1 MNEIYDKLTK
11 CYQRVREYTDFKPLA
26 AIVLGSGLGDY
37 ASQIRVESEL
47 PYGQIDGFPV
57 STVPG
62 HAGKFIF
69 GTIDDI
75 PVVCMKGRVHYYEGY
90 DISDVVLP
98 VRLMGLMGAKILFL
112 TNAAGGVNPFFH
124 AGDLMLIRDHI
135 ALFAPNPLI
144 GPNVGELGVRFPD
157 MSTVYDRQLQ
167 ELIRTAARENDI
179 SLQEGVYT
187 QLTGPSFESPAEIKM
202 LRLLGADAVGMST
215 VVEAIAANHMGMRIC
230 GISCISNLAAGM
242 TENPLTHE
250 EVQEAADLAAPRFA
264 KLVTE
269 SVKKFGALL

>member
-98 VRLMGLMGAKILFL
+98 VRLK
-112 TNAAGGVNPFFH
+112 
-124 AGDLMLIRDHI
+124 
-135 ALFAPNPLI
+135 
-144 GPNVGELGVRFPD
+144 
-157 MSTVYDRQLQ
+157 
-167 ELIRTAARENDI
+167 
-179 SLQEGVYT
+179 
-187 QLTGPSFESPAEIKM
+187 
-202 LRLLGADAVGMST
+202 
-215 VVEAIAANHMGMRIC
+215 AN
-230 GISCISNLAAGM
+230 
-242 TENPLTHE
+242 
-250 EVQEAADLAAPRFA
+250 
-264 KLVTE
+264 
-269 SVKKFGALL
+269 